1 MLCAA
6 LALVSICLQGQ
17 SSKKNLGLRTVC
29 IDPGHGGKDPGCISR
44 DASKTQEK
52 TLVLDIARNLSELIT
67 ENCPDVKVIM
77 TRSDDRFIELG
88 ERAAKASRGNAD
100 LFISLHVNALD
111 VRRNPSG
118 VKVRGFSIHTLGQ
131 SKTGRDLYSYNMEAC
146 KRENSVIMLESDHST
161 KYSGFDPSD
170 PESYIFFNLMQN
182 SNLGQSLEFAETV
195 NAEMLKG
202 QLPSKGISQDPFL
215 VLWKTTMP
223 SVLIECGYITNASD
237 LAVLKTAS
245 GRKGIAQCIYHAF
258 AAFKKSY
265 DASVSAG
272 TPSKTATE
280 LEDKVGSIT
289 EKSSSSDAKPENP
302 KSEKKE
308 TGLSEEMADNVTM
321 ENDANKFSE
330 KKDNDTVNDMM
341 SEKPQ
346 FLYGTQI
353 LATSKKR
360 SPKDPYFKGNEA
372 IEIFTGKIYKYII
385 GTSADKNTAFKTHK
399 KLNSTFPEGF
409 FVIIEGENVRICR

>member
-52 TLVLDIARNLSELIT
+52 TLVLDIARNLSELIS

-195 NAEMLKG
+195 NTEMLKG

-223 SVLIECGYITNASD
+223 SVLIECGYMTNASD

-245 GRKGIAQCIYHAF
+245 GRKGIAQCIYRAF

-265 DASVSAG
+265 DASVSAAD
-272 TPSKTATE
+272 PALK
-280 LEDKVGSIT
+280 GS
-289 EKSSSSDAKPENP
+289 DNAV
-302 KSEKKE
+302 KSENAVVETAKTDEKTVARDKMESVVTAANPESKE
-308 TGLSEEMADNVTM
+308 GLKD
-321 ENDANKFSE
+321 E
-330 KKDNDTVNDMM
+330 K
-341 SEKPQ
+341 Q
-346 FLYGTQI
+346 IYYGTQV

-360 SPKDPYFKGNEA
+360 SPRDPFFKGKEVKEVFN
-372 IEIFTGKIYKYII
+372 GKIYKYIL
-385 GTSADKNTAFKTHK
+385 GFSTDRAAAMETHK

-409 FVIIEGENVRICR
+409 FVSVDGAVVKICK